1 MATVEQW
8 IEGARPRTLPAAVT
22 PVIIGTGAAYAVEQG
37 IIGLGLLAMMVALF
51 LQVGVN
57 YANDYSDGIRGTD
70 ETEHRVGPVRLV
82 GQGFAAPATVKA
94 AAFGCFGIAA
104 LFGLALLAIAD
115 TLWMLVIGLAAIVAA
130 WYYTGGKRPYGYMG
144 LGEVMVFVFFG
155 LVATLGTTYTQAL
168 YLTPASIAGAV
179 GVGSLSCALLMVNNV
194 RDIPSDTRVGKNTL
208 AVRLGDRKARLAFVA
223 LIAIPAV
230 CALIAGFFHP
240 GAWLA
245 LVTFAYIVPSVRSV
259 LAGATGPDLIAVLG
273 RTGRFTL
280 IYGVVLALGMALLRL
295 PIVG

>member
-8 IEGARPRTLPAAVT
+8 VEGARPRTLPAAVT
-22 PVIIGTGAAYAVEQG
+22 PVIIGTGAAYAVEKG
-37 IIGLGLLAMMVALF
+37 ILGLGLLAMMVALF
-51 LQVGVN
+51 LQIGVN

-82 GQGFAAPATVKA
+82 GQGHAAPATVKA
-94 AAFGCFGIAA
+94 AAFACFGVAA

-115 TLWMLVIGLAAIVAA
+115 TLWMLVIGIAAIVAA
-130 WYYTGGKRPYGYMG
+130 WFYTGGKRPYGYMG
-144 LGEVMVFVFFG
+144 LGDVMVFVFFG

-179 GVGSLSCALLMVNNV
+179 GVGSLSCALLMVNNL
-194 RDIPSDTRVGKNTL
+194 RDIASDTRVGKNTL
-208 AVRLGDRKARLAFVA
+208 AVRLGDRRARLAYAA
-223 LIAIPAV
+223 LILVPAV
-230 CALIAGFFHP
+230 CAAVAGLFHP

-245 LVTFAYIVPSVRSV
+245 LPTFVYIVPAIRSV
-259 LAGATGPDLIAVLG
+259 LTGGTGPQLIGVLG

-280 IYGVVLALGMALLRL
+280 VYGVVLAGGMVLFRL
-295 PIVG
+295 PVVG